1 MEKPG
6 ERKRAP
12 RGEKRKAP
20 GEGAPDAVGSPAE
33 PEDSPTV
40 ADAVAVGA
48 GAEGL
53 RERKRRETRAAIERA
68 AFSLVDELGYDNV
81 TVAMISDRAVV
92 SQGTF
97 FNYFPTKDAAIV
109 GLGLVNLD
117 AEAVHAAY
125 DRIEGTP
132 YHATL
137 ALFLKVVRDL
147 DWTSE
152 IAAMRARLVA
162 QTPALMK
169 LFLDGTFGFVSE
181 FRGILTTYL
190 EQHPE
195 RRTCPDELAPSEE
208 AGLVVAEA
216 LEAAKFALARATADP
231 DASLPEAAEVE
242 AVVRRI
248 VG

>member
-1 MEKPG
+1 MEKP
-6 ERKRAP
+6 
-12 RGEKRKAP
+12 
-20 GEGAPDAVGSPAE
+20 S
-33 PEDSPTV
+33 
-40 ADAVAVGA
+40 
-48 GAEGL
+48 AEGL

-68 AFSLVDELGYDNV
+68 AISLVDELGYDNV
-81 TVAMISDRAVV
+81 TVAMISERAVV

-109 GLGLVNLD
+109 GLGRVDLD
-117 AEAVHAAY
+117 AEVVHAAY
-125 DRIEGTP
+125 DRIGGTP

-137 ALFLKVVRDL
+137 TLFLKVVGDL

-152 IAAMRARLVA
+152 VAAMRARLVA

-169 LFLDGTFGFVSE
+169 LFLDGTFGFVSD
-181 FRGILTTYL
+181 FRGILAAYL
-190 EQHPE
+190 ERHPE
-195 RRTCPDELAPSEE
+195 RRSCPDELTSSEE
-208 AGLVVAEA
+208 VGLVVAEA

-231 DASLPEAAEVE
+231 DASLPDAAEVE

>member
-1 MEKPG
+1 M
-6 ERKRAP
+6 A
-12 RGEKRKAP
+12 KA
-20 GEGAPDAVGSPAE
+20 DQAE
-33 PEDSPTV
+33 SMSTGV
-40 ADAVAVGA
+40 AD
-48 GAEGL
+48 EPPSETL
-53 RERKRRETRAAIERA
+53 RERKRRETRTAIEHAAI
-68 AFSLVDELGYDNV
+68 SLVDELGYDNV
-81 TVAMISDRAVV
+81 TVSMISERAVV

-109 GLGLVNLD
+109 GLGPVNLD
-117 AEAVHAAY
+117 PAAVHAAY
-125 DRIEGTP
+125 DRLAPATP

-137 ALFLKVVRDL
+137 MLFLKVVRDL

-169 LFLDGTFGFVSE
+169 LFLDGTFGFVSD
-181 FRGILTTYL
+181 FRSILTAYL

-195 RRTCPDELAPSEE
+195 IRTCAVELTPAEE
-208 AGLVVAEA
+208 ANLVVAEA
-216 LEAAKFALARATADP
+216 LEAAKFALARTTADP
-231 DASLPEAAEVE
+231 GAPLPEAAEVE

>member
-1 MEKPG
+1 MAKQTKGKDTPTEP
-6 ERKRAP
+6 
-12 RGEKRKAP
+12 
-20 GEGAPDAVGSPAE
+20 AVGTSVE
-33 PEDSPTV
+33 S
-40 ADAVAVGA
+40 
-48 GAEGL
+48 L
-53 RERKRRETRAAIERA
+53 RERKRRETRAAIERSA
-68 AFSLVDELGYDNV
+68 ITLVDELGYENV
-81 TVAMISDRAVV
+81 TVAMIAERAVV

-109 GLGLVNLD
+109 GLGRVDLD
-117 AEAVHAAY
+117 AEVVHAAY

-137 ALFLKVVRDL
+137 TLFLKVVRDL

-169 LFLDGTFGFVSE
+169 LFLDGTFGFVSD
-181 FRGILTTYL
+181 FRGILAAYL
-190 EQHPE
+190 ERHPE
-195 RRTCPDELAPSEE
+195 RRSCPDELTPSEE

-231 DASLPEAAEVE
+231 DASLPDAAEAE

>member
-68 AFSLVDELGYDNV
+68 AISLVDELGYDNV

-109 GLGLVNLD
+109 GLGSS
-117 AEAVHAAY
+117 
-125 DRIEGTP
+125 
-132 YHATL
+132 
-137 ALFLKVVRDL
+137 
-147 DWTSE
+147 TS
-152 IAAMRARLVA
+152 MPKPSML
-162 QTPALMK
+162 P
-169 LFLDGTFGFVSE
+169 
-181 FRGILTTYL
+181 TT
-190 EQHPE
+190 
-195 RRTCPDELAPSEE
+195 A
-208 AGLVVAEA
+208 
-216 LEAAKFALARATADP
+216 
-231 DASLPEAAEVE
+231 
-242 AVVRRI
+242 
-248 VG
+248 

>member
-68 AFSLVDELGYDNV
+68 AISLVDELGYDNV

-152 IAAMRARLVA
+152 IAAMRARA
-162 QTPALMK
+162 
-169 LFLDGTFGFVSE
+169 
-181 FRGILTTYL
+181 FRNPYNNRI
-190 EQHPE
+190 EQYA
-195 RRTCPDELAPSEE
+195 RRRVRRRRAKEATCPARTTIRSSASSWDP
-208 AGLVVAEA
+208 
-216 LEAAKFALARATADP
+216 RATCPPWSRA
-231 DASLPEAAEVE
+231 
-242 AVVRRI
+242 
-248 VG
+248 